1 MGTRRK
7 VGRKR
12 VVKPRT
18 SYGLVTGSKVL
29 IADNSGAKIAQ
40 IICCDRY
47 HTRLRRLGQATV
59 GDLVTVTIKKAS
71 KVELRGTIQKAV
83 IVRQK
88 KIFRRL
94 DGTRL
99 CFEDPKGVGGAGVL
113 VTKDGDPKGTE
124 IRGPIAREAAEM
136 FPRLASISSLII

>member
-7 VGRKR
+7 LGRKTYT
-12 VVKPRT
+12 KPRT
-18 SYGLVTGSKVL
+18 SYGLCNGSRII

-40 IICCDRY
+40 IINVDGFKK
-47 HTRLRRLGQATV
+47 RLRRLPKASV
-59 GDLVTVTIKKAS
+59 GSVCTVTIKKG
-71 KVELRGTIQKAV
+71 KPELRGNIVKAV

-88 KIFRRL
+88 MIYRRI

-99 CFEDPKGVGGAGVL
+99 CFEDNAGVI
-113 VTKDGDPKGTE
+113 VTKEGEPKATE
-124 IRGPIAREAAEM
+124 IRGPISREAAEM

>member
-7 VGRKR
+7 LGRKTYT
-12 VVKPRT
+12 KPRT
-18 SYGLVTGSKVL
+18 SYGLCNGSKII

-40 IICCDRY
+40 IINVDGFK
-47 HTRLRRLGQATV
+47 TRLRRLPKASV
-59 GDLVTVTIKKAS
+59 GSVCTVTIKKG
-71 KVELRGTIQKAV
+71 KPELRGNIVKAV

-88 KIFRRL
+88 MIYRRL

-99 CFEDPKGVGGAGVL
+99 CFEDNAGVI
-113 VTKDGDPKGTE
+113 VTKEGEPRATE

>member
-1 MGTRRK
+1 MI
-7 VGRKR
+7 
-12 VVKPRT
+12 
-18 SYGLVTGSKVL
+18 

-40 IICCDRY
+40 IINVD
-47 HTRLRRLGQATV
+47 HSKTRLRRLPKATV
-59 GDLVTVTIKKAS
+59 GSICTVTIKKG
-71 KVELRGTIQKAV
+71 KPELRGSIMKCV

-88 KIFRRL
+88 MIYRRL

-99 CFEDPKGVGGAGVL
+99 CFEDNAGVL
-113 VTKDGDPKGTE
+113 VTKEGDPKGTE

>member
-7 VGRKR
+7 MGAKR
-12 VVKPRT
+12 MMKPRT
-18 SYGLVTGSKVL
+18 SYGLCNGSRIQ

-40 IICCDRY
+40 IINVDHY
-47 HTRLRRLGQATV
+47 KGRLRRLPKATV
-59 GDLVTVTIKKAS
+59 GSICTVTIKKGRP
-71 KVELRGTIQKAV
+71 EMRGNIVKAV

-88 KIFRRL
+88 RIYRRL

-99 CFEDPKGVGGAGVL
+99 CFEDNAGVI
-113 VTKDGDPKGTE
+113 VTKEGDPKGTE
-124 IRGPIAREAAEM
+124 IRGPIAREAADL

>member
-7 VGRKR
+7 LGRKR

-18 SYGLVTGSKVL
+18 SYGLCNGSKIL
-29 IADNSGAKIAQ
+29 ITDNSGAKIAQ
-40 IICCDRY
+40 IINVD
-47 HTRLRRLGQATV
+47 HSKTRLRRLPKATV
-59 GDLVTVTIKKAS
+59 GSVCTITIKKG
-71 KVELRGTIQKAV
+71 KPEMRGNILKAV
-83 IVRQK
+83 IVRQRM
-88 KIFRRL
+88 IYRRL

-99 CFEDPKGVGGAGVL
+99 CFEDNAGVL
-113 VTKDGDPKGTE
+113 ISKEGDPRGTE

>member
-7 VGRKR
+7 TGRKKTS
-12 VVKPRT
+12 KPRT
-18 SYGLVTGSKVL
+18 SAGLCNGSRVL

-40 IICCDRY
+40 IINVD
-47 HTRLRRLGQATV
+47 HSKTRLRRLPKASV
-59 GDLVTVTIKKAS
+59 GDVCTVTIKKGRP
-71 KVELRGTIQKAV
+71 ELRGNILKCV

-88 KIFRRL
+88 MIFRRI

-99 CFEDPKGVGGAGVL
+99 CFEDNAGVL
-113 VTKDGDPKGTE
+113 VSKEGDPRGTE
-124 IRGPIAREAAEM
+124 IRGPIAREAAEQ